1 MTDKGEWLVHNA
13 KVEGVETKSLI
24 AAMAQR
30 ALDKLPIPKPMRW
43 GNNKTNLFALYTATM
58 LLGSELIE
66 GELLGIKSARTV
78 RGHRFMGLKQFELA
92 HADHYLADLKEKAK
106 SSLITKAIKH

>member
-1 MTDKGEWLVHNA
+1 
-13 KVEGVETKSLI
+13 
-24 AAMAQR
+24 
-30 ALDKLPIPKPMRW
+30 
-43 GNNKTNLFALYTATM
+43 M

-92 HADHYLADLKEKAK
+92 HADHYLADLKDKKAK
-106 SSLITKAIKH
+106 SSRDYEKAVKALIKSRCRKSCR